1 MIVGSGS
8 PLPHSPKGARRG
20 GLVSAIEP
28 TPATW
33 AGTTFI
39 TTLETS
45 GASPPG
51 T

>member
-8 PLPHSPKGARRG
+8 PPCARCG
-20 GLVSAIEP
+20 GLARAIEP
-28 TPATW
+28 TPATC
-33 AGTTFI
+33 AGTTFM
-39 TTLETS
+39 TTLDTS